1 MMESSI
7 GESYVNKSLKDLK
20 VIGDLHD
27 GCGFGIGSS
36 MSVFVEYICC
46 MVVISSGDMILSRG

>member
-7 GESYVNKSLKDLK
+7 GELYVNKFLKDQK

-36 MSVFVEYICC
+36 M
-46 MVVISSGDMILSRG
+46 

>member
-7 GESYVNKSLKDLK
+7 GESYVNKSLQDLK

-36 MSVFVEYICC
+36 M
-46 MVVISSGDMILSRG
+46 